1 MLDYASNVD
10 EAVKI
15 AKKYD
20 LHDSAKTSYH
30 YMVADASGKS
40 AILEWVNGM
49 DATDNDGSKRKLK
62 VTYKNLS
69 KTSKL
74 KKNNSSQIITLFVS
88 VTSSFL
94 NPIA

>member
-1 MLDYASNVD
+1 MLRLMLDYASNVD

-40 AILEWVNGM
+40 AILEWINGT

-74 KKNNSSQIITLFVS
+74 IAKLWKSSIRERIFTMFW
-88 VTSSFL
+88 
-94 NPIA
+94 I